1 MPDTKELTAG
11 PATDPSIM
19 TLRKQSFKHLKDDP
33 SHQTIKSKKFLA
45 SEAIQSMISEGVI
58 SPEQFK
64 KLLTDVGSSL
74 KGELTFDQF
83 CDILDI
89 IDEEFLVEQASPM
102 QNGDE
107 EEEEEEEPSPA
118 MLENAKRAAFD
129 QLKKNSQED
138 LIKAKDFIDSKEIRQ
153 IMKQGDLSMDV
164 MSELLNQVGCS
175 PSGQLTIV
183 QFGQLIGKI
192 DYFLGAVLRREQ
204 SGRNPTKAPTVAPTV
219 LPTLVPTT
227 DFGREEEM
235 NSRDIEATGGDDD
248 KTPMENNPKKD
259 WTPEELRKSRLQF
272 FEELKM
278 KEVARGIVFTKKA
291 VKTVR
296 VLDLIESEDIE
307 DIIAE
312 GKVTEKEVHEVIDR
326 IGSSLDGRL
335 TSEQFVRFFDEIDFI
350 LEKRLNTSSS
360 FDAENSISRE
370 KDNRLTKELFDKN
383 EKELDAAQPADD
395 EEQDSK
401 LEDLQRESMVSQ
413 SEWEQEI
420 LRMVTKTSIT
430 YFLLQFI

>member
-1 MPDTKELTAG
+1 MHNTKESTDG
-11 PATDPSIM
+11 PGTDPSIV
-19 TLRKQSFKHLKDDP
+19 TLRRQSFKHLKDDP
-33 SHQTIKSKKFLA
+33 SHQTIKSKQFLA
-45 SEAIQSMISEGVI
+45 SEAVQSMFNEGAI

-64 KLLTDVGSSL
+64 QLLTDVGSSL

-89 IDEEFLVEQASPM
+89 IDEEFLVAPM
-102 QNGDE
+102 QNDE
-107 EEEEEEEPSPA
+107 REENDADAELSPE
-118 MLENAKRAAFD
+118 MLEKAKRAAFD
-129 QLKKNSQED
+129 QLKKKNSQED
-138 LIKAKDFIDSKEIRQ
+138 LIEAQDFIDSKEIRQ
-153 IMKQGDLSMDV
+153 IMKQGDLSMTV
-164 MSELLNQVGCS
+164 MDELLEQVGSS
-175 PSGQLTIV
+175 PSGQLTVV
-183 QFGQLIGKI
+183 QFGQLIVKI
-192 DYFLGAVLRREQ
+192 DDFLGAVLQREQ
-204 SGRNPTKAPTVAPTV
+204 NGRNPTKSPTVAPTV
-219 LPTLVPTT
+219 LPTSVPAT
-227 DFGREEEM
+227 DFSREEEM
-235 NSRDIEATGGDDD
+235 NSRDLESTAGDDD
-248 KTPMENNPKKD
+248 KTEMENNPKKD
-259 WTPEELRKSRLQF
+259 WSPEELRNSRLQF

-278 KEVARGIVFTKKA
+278 REVARGIVLTKKA
-291 VKTVR
+291 IKTVR

-335 TSEQFVRFFDEIDFI
+335 TTEQFVRFFDDIDLI
-350 LEKRLNTSSS
+350 LEKRLNASSS

-401 LEDLQRESMVSQ
+401 LEDLQSESMVSQ

-420 LRMVTKTSIT
+420 LRMVTKTPNT
-430 YFLLQFI
+430 HCLLPII